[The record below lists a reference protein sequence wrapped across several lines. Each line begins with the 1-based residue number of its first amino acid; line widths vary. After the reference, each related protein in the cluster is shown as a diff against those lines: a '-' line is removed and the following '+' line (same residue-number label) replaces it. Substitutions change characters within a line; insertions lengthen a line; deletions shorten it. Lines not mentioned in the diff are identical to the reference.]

1 MNTVILEI
9 AVVALGILLLLADA
23 FVDRPDKNF
32 LANLGALGLGLILIL
47 SFFIQKDAPIAGTP
61 VAAFVTVDPISIFF
75 IRFLLLSTIIVIL
88 MAPSFLPVLK
98 RYVPAER
105 AGGGIGE
112 YYLLPIF
119 SCAGLMWMVQ
129 AIDFIMIFV
138 ALELA
143 TITLYILVTYL
154 RQNQA
159 SLEAGTK
166 YLILGALSTGFL
178 VYGITW
184 IFGVTGTTNLES
196 LPQIINNNSFPLS
209 SLRPLLFGVAL
220 ILVALSFKIAAF
232 PFQFWVP
239 DVYQGAP
246 TPTTA
251 YLSVASKAAGFVV
264 LIRLLLVVEQAPLIA
279 HRIETVVTLL
289 ALLTLL
295 FGNLCA
301 IPQTNMKRLL
311 GYSSIAHAGYLLI
324 GVASLGSVLA
334 IPAIGFYFA
343 GYLGMTLLS
352 FLVLIIVTENTGGDD
367 ISRFNGLSQRSPLLA
382 GGMLL
387 SMASLAG
394 IPFTA
399 GFIGKFLIF
408 EVAIHQGHFGLVA
421 IGVITVATGFYYYFK
436 VVRAMYWQ
444 QPSELTPITVSTT
457 VKVLIAVMGAG
468 ILALGIYPSP
478 VLSALEP
485 VVKALH

>member
-1 MNTVILEI
+1 MNTLLLEI
-9 AVVALGILLLLADA
+9 AVVSLGIALLLFDA
-23 FVDRPDKNF
+23 FSDRSDKNF
-32 LANLGALGLGLILIL
+32 LSYLGALGLGGVLLL
-47 SFFIQKDAPIAGTP
+47 SFVHQNSPDPGSP
-61 VAAFVTVDPISIFF
+61 SAAFVTADVLSVFF
-75 IRFLLLSTIIVIL
+75 IRFLLVATMIVVL
-88 MAPSFLPVLK
+88 MAPSFLPVLE

-105 AGGGIGE
+105 KGGGVGE
-112 YYLLPIF
+112 FSILPIF

-129 AIDFIMIFV
+129 AVDFIMIFV

-184 IFGVTGTTNLES
+184 IFGVTGTTS
-196 LPQIINNNSFPLS
+196 LATLPYAIASLS
-209 SLRPLLFGVAL
+209 EDALTPLLFGIAL

-246 TPTTA
+246 TPVTA

-264 LIRLLLVVEQAPLIA
+264 LIRLLFALEQIPVLAQK
-279 HRIETVVTLL
+279 IEAVIILL
-289 ALLTLL
+289 AALTLI
-295 FGNLCA
+295 FGNFSA
-301 IPQTNMKRLL
+301 MPQTNLKRLL
-311 GYSSIAHAGYLLI
+311 GYSSIAHAGYLLM
-324 GVASLGSVLA
+324 GVASLASALA

-343 GYLGMTLLS
+343 GYLAMTMLS
-352 FLVLIIVTENTGGDD
+352 FLVLLVVAENTGGDD

-382 GGMLL
+382 GAMLL

-399 GFIGKFLIF
+399 GFIGKLMIF
-408 EVAIHQGHFGLVA
+408 EVALKQGHYGLVTL
-421 IGVITVATGFYYYFK
+421 GCVTVAAGFYYYFK

-444 QPSELTPITVSTT
+444 QPVETTQIPVSMT
-457 VKVLIAVMGAG
+457 VKLLIAVLGAG
-468 ILALGIYPSP
+468 ILALGIYPAP
-478 VLSALEP
+478 VLAALR
-485 VVKALH
+485 

>member
-1 MNTVILEI
+1 MNTLLLEI
-9 AVVALGILLLLADA
+9 AVVTLGILLLLADA
-23 FVDRPDKNF
+23 FVERSDKNY
-32 LANLGALGLGLILIL
+32 LAYLGALGLAGVLLL
-47 SFFIQKDAPIAGTP
+47 SFQPQHGP
-61 VAAFVTVDPISIFF
+61 LPGSPEAAFITTDFLAIFF
-75 IRFLLLSTIIVIL
+75 IRFLLIATISVVL
-88 MAPSFLPVLK
+88 MAPSFAPTLA
-98 RYVPAER
+98 RYLPAER
-105 AGGGIGE
+105 KGGGIGE
-112 YYLLPIF
+112 FCILPIF

-184 IFGVTGTTNLES
+184 IFGVTGTTNLTLLPDAIAALPES
-196 LPQIINNNSFPLS
+196 ALT
-209 SLRPLLFGVAL
+209 PLLFGIAL
-220 ILVALSFKIAAF
+220 VLVALSFKIAAF

-246 TPTTA
+246 TPVTA

-264 LIRLLLVVEQAPLIA
+264 LIRLLLALGQVPVLAPKLEAVI
-279 HRIETVVTLL
+279 VLL
-289 ALLTLL
+289 AVLTLI
-295 FGNLCA
+295 FGNFSA
-301 IPQTNMKRLL
+301 IPQANLKRLL
-311 GYSSIAHAGYLLI
+311 GYSSVAHAGYLLM
-324 GVASLGSVLA
+324 GVASLGSALA

-343 GYLGMTLLS
+343 GYLAMTMLS
-352 FLVLIIVTENTGGDD
+352 FLVLMVVAENTGGDE

-382 GGMLL
+382 GAMLL

-399 GFIGKFLIF
+399 GFIGKFMIF
-408 EVAIHQGHFGLVA
+408 EVALHQRHFGLV
-421 IGVITVATGFYYYFK
+421 ILGCITVAAGFYYYFK

-444 QPSELTPITVSTT
+444 QPTETTPIPVSMT
-457 VKVLIAVMGAG
+457 VKLLIAVLGAG
-468 ILALGIYPSP
+468 ILALGIYPGP
-478 VLSALEP
+478 VLAALR
-485 VVKALH
+485 

>member
-1 MNTVILEI
+1 MNTLLLEI
-9 AVVALGILLLLADA
+9 AVVSLGIALLLFDA
-23 FVDRPDKNF
+23 FSDRSDKNF
-32 LANLGALGLGLILIL
+32 LSYLGALGLGGVLLL
-47 SFFIQKDAPIAGTP
+47 SFVHQNSPDPGSP
-61 VAAFVTVDPISIFF
+61 SAAFVTADVLSVFF
-75 IRFLLLSTIIVIL
+75 IRFLLVATMIVVL
-88 MAPSFLPVLK
+88 MAPSFLPVLE

-105 AGGGIGE
+105 KGGGVGE
-112 YYLLPIF
+112 FSILPIF

-129 AIDFIMIFV
+129 AVDFIMIFV

-184 IFGVTGTTNLES
+184 IFGVTGTTS
-196 LPQIINNNSFPLS
+196 LATLPYAIASLS
-209 SLRPLLFGVAL
+209 EDALTPLLFGIAL

-246 TPTTA
+246 TPVTA

-264 LIRLLLVVEQAPLIA
+264 LIRLLFALEQIPVLAQK
-279 HRIETVVTLL
+279 IEAVIILL
-289 ALLTLL
+289 AALTLI
-295 FGNLCA
+295 FGNFSA
-301 IPQTNMKRLL
+301 IPQTNLKRLL
-311 GYSSIAHAGYLLI
+311 GYSSIAHAGYLLM
-324 GVASLGSVLA
+324 GVASLASALA

-343 GYLGMTLLS
+343 GYLAMTMLS
-352 FLVLIIVTENTGGDD
+352 FLVLLVVAENTGGDD

-382 GGMLL
+382 GAMLL

-399 GFIGKFLIF
+399 GFIGKLMIF
-408 EVAIHQGHFGLVA
+408 EVALKQGHYGLVTL
-421 IGVITVATGFYYYFK
+421 GCVTVAAGFYYYFK

-444 QPSELTPITVSTT
+444 QPVETTQIPVSMT
-457 VKVLIAVMGAG
+457 VKLLIAVLGAG
-468 ILALGIYPSP
+468 ILALGIYPAP
-478 VLSALEP
+478 VLAALR
-485 VVKALH
+485 

>member
-1 MNTVILEI
+1 MNILLLEI
-9 AVVALGILLLLADA
+9 SVVALGIVLLLIDA
-23 FVDRPDKNF
+23 FSDRTNKNF
-32 LANLGALGLGLILIL
+32 LSYLAAFGLGVVLLL
-47 SFFIQKDAPIAGTP
+47 SFVHQNTP
-61 VAAFVTVDPISIFF
+61 ELGSPAATFVTADVLSVFF
-75 IRFLLLSTIIVIL
+75 IRFLLIATIIVIL
-88 MAPSFLPVLK
+88 MTPSFLPVLE

-105 AGGGIGE
+105 KGGGIGE
-112 YYLLPIF
+112 FAILPIF

-129 AIDFIMIFV
+129 AVDFIMIFV

-184 IFGVTGTTNLES
+184 IFGITGTTS
-196 LPQIINNNSFPLS
+196 LTTLPYAISQLS
-209 SLRPLLFGVAL
+209 EDALTPLLFGIAL

-246 TPTTA
+246 TPVTA

-264 LIRLLLVVEQAPLIA
+264 LIRLLFALEQIPILAQK
-279 HRIETVVTLL
+279 IEAVIILL
-289 ALLTLL
+289 AALTLI
-295 FGNLCA
+295 FGNFSA
-301 IPQTNMKRLL
+301 IPQPNLKRLL
-311 GYSSIAHAGYLLI
+311 GYSSIAHAGYLLM
-324 GVASLGSVLA
+324 GVASLASALA
-334 IPAIGFYFA
+334 VPAIGFYFA
-343 GYLGMTLLS
+343 GYLGMTLLA
-352 FLVLIIVTENTGGDD
+352 FLVLQVVAESTGGDD

-382 GGMLL
+382 GAMLL

-399 GFIGKFLIF
+399 GFIGKLLIF
-408 EVAIHQGHFGLVA
+408 EVALKQGHYGLVTL
-421 IGVITVATGFYYYFK
+421 GCVTVAAGFYYYFK

-444 QPSELTPITVSTT
+444 QPTETTKISVSMT
-457 VKVLIAVMGAG
+457 VKILIAVLGAG
-468 ILALGIYPSP
+468 ILALGIYPAP
-478 VLSALEP
+478 VLSALR
-485 VVKALH
+485 